1 VWDGGHKSRARV
13 QEEEEKF
20 GGEESDGEVV
30 VGQGLGVAGTMVGGT
45 IVLCSEP
52 ASHWPQRQPSNN
64 SG

>member
-30 VGQGLGVAGTMVGGT
+30 VGQGLGVAGTMAGGT
-45 IVLCSEP
+45 IVLCC
-52 ASHWPQRQPSNN
+52 
-64 SG
+64 